1 MDYRLRE
8 NVYESVCL
16 ASIGQDKVEH
26 LQDTDDPYLLG
37 FKPKELLNDF
47 ELTKSAL

>member
-26 LQDTDDPYLLG
+26 LQYTDDPYLLG
-37 FKPKELLNDF
+37 FKPKELLDDLVLA
-47 ELTKSAL
+47 ESAL